1 MEEAC
6 ILLLIFRAA
15 LLPTEACLLFSRDPR
30 NSILLGRNAGFR
42 KKDLWKA
49 RKTACQIGSAVGG
62 AGLALVLISTAIFA
76 DRSLNSP
83 GTPSYS

>member
-6 ILLLIFRAA
+6 ILLPFFRAA
-15 LLPTEACLLFSRDPR
+15 LLLTGACLLFSSDPR
-30 NSILLGRNAGFR
+30 NSVLLGKVAGIR
-42 KKDLWKA
+42 KMDLGKA
-49 RKTACQIGSAVGG
+49 LKTACQIGSTVDG

-76 DRSLNSP
+76 DRSLNNP

>member
-6 ILLLIFRAA
+6 ILLPFFRAA
-15 LLPTEACLLFSRDPR
+15 LLLTRACLLFSRDPR

-42 KKDLWKA
+42 KKDLRKA

-62 AGLALVLISTAIFA
+62 AGLALVLISTAILLTKA
-76 DRSLNSP
+76 
-83 GTPSYS
+83 